1 MKPLD
6 IIKQGIL
13 ENNIEK
19 VSKGFTELTGEA
31 IEPIPDV
38 DVEEDNV
45 VADEPT
51 SSKTATDNSFI
62 APSKSNEPK
71 QGKKRV
77 ARTETIVAQENQ
89 FVDNG
94 EEARDI
100 QTPEY
105 TPSPRT
111 REPTKLIE
119 VPCHICGVKSMLNEA
134 TVGGEF
140 YRCEDCSRK

>member
-6 IIKQGIL
+6 VIKQGIL
-13 ENNIEK
+13 ENNIEM
-19 VSKGFTELTGEA
+19 VSKGFAELTGEN
-31 IEPIPDV
+31 IEPISAI

-51 SSKTATDNSFI
+51 SSKTATDDSFI
-62 APSKSNEPK
+62 APSKSSEPK
-71 QGKKRV
+71 HGKKRV
-77 ARTETIVAQENQ
+77 ARTEAIVAQENQ
-89 FVDNG
+89 FVDDG
-94 EEARDI
+94 EEARDV

-119 VPCHICGVKSMLNEA
+119 VSCHICGVKSMLSEA

-140 YRCEDCSRK
+140 YRCENCSRK